1 MTQPTYFKTI
11 DATHDTL
18 VVTLKTK
25 TSLDRLF
32 VLNAIARALGVKH
45 DATLASDFFE
55 RHVEHAFEK
64 QATLAFV
71 ALRAAVV
78 PYKQSGRSRA
88 GNTLRVAFTGD
99 AHVLSRIHAISEQVM
114 RETFAERTYAHVVL
128 ATPAGEAP
136 NVVHL
141 TFEKGLPWWAS

>member
-11 DATHDTL
+11 APTHDTL

-25 TSLDRLF
+25 TSLERLF
-32 VLNAIARALGVKH
+32 VLNAIAQALDVKC
-45 DATLASDFFE
+45 DTRLASDFFQ
-55 RHVEHAFEK
+55 HSVDQAFEK
-64 QATLAFV
+64 PATLAFV
-71 ALRAAVV
+71 ALKAAVV

-99 AHVLSRIHAISEQVM
+99 AHVLSRIHAISLELM
-114 RETFAERTYAHVVL
+114 RETFTERTYTHVVL
-128 ATPAGEAP
+128 STPAGESP